1 MDNLKE
7 STEIT
12 PDKIRN
18 LAIIAHVDHG
28 KTTLVDHLL
37 RQSGLYRSNEHVT
50 ERVMDSMDLEKE
62 RGITIQAKNASFLH
76 NGYRINIVDTP
87 GHADFGGEVER
98 ALTMVDGAI
107 LLVDASEGPLPQTRF
122 VLKKALELELKVIV
136 CINKIDRPDARITEV
151 LNEVF
156 DLFID
161 LDATEEQADFPVVYS
176 VAREGYATVDPS
188 VRTPDLSIL
197 FDWIIEKF
205 PAPKFD
211 IKAPLQMMVANI
223 DYNDYVGRLGIG
235 RVRNGVIRLGDEVTV
250 VYENDRTK
258 KTRVSAL
265 FRYEGVKQVPTK
277 EVGAGDIAI
286 LAGFEEINIGDS
298 IVSPTNPMPLKRLRV
313 EEPTVA
319 ITLSVNDGP
328 FAGLEGKQVTSRKIL
343 ERLQRELLYNVA
355 IRLEPTNSPETFKVF
370 GRGEL
375 QLGVLIET
383 MRREGFELVVG
394 KPMVVFKNI
403 DGVKSEPMEAVVIDV
418 AEAYTGVVTEKLGRR
433 KGIMTNMSNKGS
445 GRVRI
450 EFSIPARGL
459 IGYRS
464 EFLTDTRGTG
474 LLNTHFAGYEPYKG
488 EMVQRMNGAMIADRK
503 GFSTAYALWYLE
515 ERGNHFI
522 VPVTECYDG
531 MIIGEHAKE
540 NDLVVNVSR
549 EKKLTNVRA
558 SGSDEAIKL
567 RPIKPLT
574 LEQALEWINDDEC
587 VEVTPKTIRIR
598 VRELDPHKRKRNAA
612 KAD

>member
-1 MDNLKE
+1 MDN
-7 STEIT
+7 IT
-12 PDKIRN
+12 PDRIRN
-18 LAIIAHVDHG
+18 IAIIAHVDHG

-37 RQSGLYRSNEHVT
+37 RQSGLFRSNEHVA

-62 RGITIQAKNASFLH
+62 RGITIQAKNASFIYNDH
-76 NGYRINIVDTP
+76 RINIVDTP

-151 LNEVF
+151 LNEIF

-161 LDATEEQADFPVVYS
+161 LDATEEQADFPVVYA
-176 VAREGYATVDPS
+176 VAREGFATTDPE
-188 VRTPDLSIL
+188 VKTKDLSIL

-211 IKAPLQMMVANI
+211 ATAPLQMMIANI

-235 RVRNGVIRLGDEVTV
+235 RVRNGVIKLGDDVLV
-250 VYENDRTK
+250 MYEGDRTQ

-265 FRYEGVKQVPTK
+265 FRYEGLKQVPAK
-277 EVGAGDIAI
+277 EIGAGDIAI

-298 IVSPTNPMPLKRLRV
+298 VTNPMTPKPLTRLKV

-319 ITLSVNDGP
+319 ITVSVNNGP

-343 ERLQRELLYNVA
+343 ERLERELLYNVA
-355 IRLEPTNSPETFKVF
+355 IRMEPTDSPETFKVF

-375 QLGVLIET
+375 QLGVLIEV

-394 KPMVVFKNI
+394 KPTVVYKMI
-403 DGVKSEPMEAVVIDV
+403 DGVRHEPMENVVVDV

-433 KGIMTNMSNKGS
+433 KGIMTNMNNKGS
-445 GRVRI
+445 GRVRL

-488 EMVQRMNGAMIADRK
+488 DLVHRMNGAMIADRK
-503 GFSTAYALWYLE
+503 GVATAYALWYLE
-515 ERGNHFI
+515 ERGRHFI
-522 VPVTECYDG
+522 VPVTECYEG
-531 MIIGEHAKE
+531 MIIGEHAKD
-540 NDLVVNVSR
+540 NDLIVNVSR

-567 RPIKPLT
+567 TPIKPLT
-574 LEQALEWINDDEC
+574 LEQAMEWINDDEC
-587 VEVTPKTIRIR
+587 VEVTPKSIRIR
-598 VRELDPHKRKRNAA
+598 VRELDPHKRKRKAA
-612 KAD
+612 AD